1 MTFEE
6 AFKFAFNLSKYY
18 QEKHYVWGFKSA
30 RNDKWY
36 YTVTDY
42 QPQFM
47 MHLEHIT

>member
-1 MTFEE
+1 MSFQ
-6 AFKFAFNLSKYY
+6 AALKFALKKSEYF
-18 QEKHYVWGFKSA
+18 QQKHYVWGFQSS
-30 RNDKWY
+30 RDNKWY